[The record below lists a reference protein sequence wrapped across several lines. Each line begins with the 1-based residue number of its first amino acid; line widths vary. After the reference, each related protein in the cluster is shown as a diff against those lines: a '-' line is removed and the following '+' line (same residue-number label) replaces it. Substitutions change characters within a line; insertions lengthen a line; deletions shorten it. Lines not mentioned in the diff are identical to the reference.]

1 MTQVCFSWNWLI
13 SQELNMIVKTRY
25 LSQLIEKQGR
35 GHKTSMHT
43 EDTFFFLIIH
53 EYILNFKNK

>member
-1 MTQVCFSWNWLI
+1 
-13 SQELNMIVKTRY
+13 MIVKTRY